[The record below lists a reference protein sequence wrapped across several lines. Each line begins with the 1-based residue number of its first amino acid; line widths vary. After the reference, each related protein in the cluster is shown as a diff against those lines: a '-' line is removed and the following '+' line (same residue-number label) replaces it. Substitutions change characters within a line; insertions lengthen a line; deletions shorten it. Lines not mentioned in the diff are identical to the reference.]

1 MHIGGGCLCGEV
13 RFAGDTE
20 PQCRVKCYCADCRR
34 TGGAGHLAMMGFVDG
49 AIASA
54 PDEPNVF
61 APQVALCAARAP
73 RRDAA
78 DSAIP
83 AFAAAPQGA

>member
-1 MHIGGGCLCGEV
+1 
-13 RFAGDTE
+13 
-20 PQCRVKCYCADCRR
+20 
-34 TGGAGHLAMMGFVDG
+34 MGFVDG

-54 PDEPNVF
+54 PDDPNVF
-61 APQVALCAARAP
+61 TPQVALWAARAP